1 MIKQQIILKKI
12 AALNLKVFIVLLFIG
27 CFVTIRAQQPPAA
40 LRKGNEWYKKND
52 FENARKE
59 YEKAIVTNPKNA
71 PAHYNFGNT
80 SYRLNN
86 FSDAVTSYEASIENS
101 NEKET
106 RQKAFYNKGVAL
118 SKEQK
123 LAESITAWKEA
134 LKLNPNDNEA
144 RENLQKALLEQKK
157 QQQEKEKQKDK
168 EKEKQQQKEK
178 PKPEQQQSK
187 LNKQQVEQLLKAMQQ
202 KEKEIQQKLQKGSPA
217 PSKPEKDW

>member
-1 MIKQQIILKKI
+1 MIKQRIILKKI
-12 AALNLKVFIVLLFIG
+12 YAVTLQVFIVLLLIT
-27 CFVTIRAQQPPAA
+27 CVATVQAQQPPAA
-40 LRKGNEWYKKND
+40 LRKGNELYKKND

-59 YEKAIVTNPKNA
+59 YEKAIVQNPKNA
-71 PAHYNFGNT
+71 PAHYNAGNT

-86 FSDAVTSYEASIENS
+86 FTDAITSYETTIENTK
-101 NEKET
+101 EKET

-134 LKLNPNDNEA
+134 LKLNANDIEA

-157 QQQEKEKQKDK
+157 QQQEKEKDK
-168 EKEKQQQKEK
+168 QKEKQQQKEK

-217 PSKPEKDW
+217 PNKPEKDW

>member
-1 MIKQQIILKKI
+1 MIKQRIILKKI
-12 AALNLKVFIVLLFIG
+12 YAGTLQVFIVVLLIS
-27 CFVTIRAQQPPAA
+27 CVATVQAQQPPAA
-40 LRKGNEWYKKND
+40 LRKGNELYKKND

-59 YEKAIVTNPKNA
+59 YEKAIAQNPKNA
-71 PAHYNFGNT
+71 PAHYNAGNT

-86 FSDAVTSYEASIENS
+86 FTDAITSYETTIENS
-101 NEKET
+101 KEKET

-123 LAESITAWKEA
+123 LEESIAAWKEA

-157 QQQEKEKQKDK
+157 QQEEKEKEKDK
-168 EKEKQQQKEK
+168 QKEKQQQKEK